1 MFLNDIKFSLWC
13 DFIERSFLEN
23 EFKDL
28 ITQKIVNGATS
39 NPAIFKNAILTSQS
53 YKEDIEKLKNKNP
66 KEIYEELACKD
77 IKKAAE
83 ILYPLYEKG
92 DDGFISIE
100 IDPRLCDNAQES
112 IKEGKRLFEKIG
124 KRNVMIKVPATQA
137 GYEIIE
143 TLIGE
148 GINVNITL
156 VFSPLQ
162 AQLSL
167 QAIKK
172 GKQKLKADKKS
183 PQVVISVFVSR
194 FDRKLDKKLLEKNIK
209 PSLTGILN
217 AGKIYNMIEGENIAN
232 VRTLFAST
240 GVKDNRLESDYYID
254 KLLFAHSINTAP
266 LNTIKYFIKNKK
278 FTPKNPINN
287 QIIDEYFEKL
297 SIQGIDMEEIY
308 SELIREGLEAFKNAF
323 NEILKQLGE

>member
-53 YKEDIEKLKNKNP
+53 YKEDIEKLKGKKP

-124 KRNVMIKVPATQA
+124 KKNVMIKVPATQA

-143 TLIGE
+143 TLVSE
-148 GINVNITL
+148 GINVNVTL

-167 QAIKK
+167 QAIKR
-172 GKQKLKADKKS
+172 GKQKLKANKKNL
-183 PQVVISVFVSR
+183 QVVISVFVSR

-217 AGKIYNMIEGENIAN
+217 AGKIYNIIEAENITN

-240 GVKDNRLESDYYID
+240 GVKDNSLTSDYYIE

-266 LNTIKYFIKNKK
+266 LNTIKDFIKNKN

-287 QIIDEYFEKL
+287 QIIDEYFETL
-297 SIQGIDMEEIY
+297 SIQGIDMERIY
-308 SELIREGLEAFKNAF
+308 NELINEGLEAFKNAF
-323 NEILKQLGE
+323 NEILTQLGE